1 MVERWPR
8 RKPGP
13 YNGGS
18 GSTAG
23 RLLGWGERLGT
34 PRIWGMFGG
43 RLRIDSAVA
52 LRYFVFAMMTGNEAG
67 ESPDMMI

>member
-1 MVERWPR
+1 
-8 RKPGP
+8 
-13 YNGGS
+13 
-18 GSTAG
+18 
-23 RLLGWGERLGT
+23 
-34 PRIWGMFGG
+34 MFGG